1 VPIPDAQIPV
11 ELHDRYGLPRSRRGL
26 VIAGVLIAGLVVALM
41 GGITH
46 YISTHQVVGRL
57 LSFAVVS
64 DKRVTV
70 VYYVAHAPTGPAT
83 CVLRA
88 QDSKHVDVGYA
99 YVTTQTSNFKTVV
112 TTYPLTTSSRATTA
126 EVLGCAAGTTPPRAA
141 VPEFYPG
148 QPAPPQLPP
157 GRAPE

>member
-26 VIAGVLIAGLVVALM
+26 VIAGVLIGGLVIALM

-46 YISTHQVVGRL
+46 YITTHQVVGRVV
-57 LSFAVVS
+57 SFTVVS
-64 DKRVTV
+64 DTRVNLT
-70 VYYVAHAPTGPAT
+70 YYVAHAPTGVAT

-88 QDSKHVDVGYA
+88 QDSKHVDVAYA
-99 YVTTQTSNFKTVV
+99 YVTTLTSNFKTVM

-126 EVLGCAAGTTPPRAA
+126 EVLGCAAGTTPPRAPA
-141 VPEFYPG
+141 PEFYPG
-148 QPAPPQLPP
+148 QPAPPQVPP
-157 GRAPE
+157 GRAP